1 MTTIEMFKQLR
12 INITSMCEYVK
23 INQNTMSSKIEHWY
37 DLTER
42 EMIKFREY
50 LDDKIRAMIKI
61 MKKIDKV
68 LDHNQKQKWK

>member
-42 EMIKFREY
+42 EMIKLRHG
-50 LDDKIRAMIKI
+50 L
-61 MKKIDKV
+61 
-68 LDHNQKQKWK
+68 

>member
-42 EMIKFREY
+42 EMIKLREY
-50 LDDKIRAMIKI
+50 LDMKIRAMIKI

-68 LDHNQKQKWK
+68 LDHN

>member
-42 EMIKFREY
+42 EMIKLREY
-50 LDDKIRAMIKI
+50 LDMKIRAMIKI

-68 LDHNQKQKWK
+68 LDHNQ